1 MMLIAFY
8 SPMKPPSHSAPS
20 GDRRMARLLI
30 RALQAGGHEVETAS
44 RFRSYDGE
52 GVAFRQARIAALGG
66 RMAARLIRRYR
77 ARPRG
82 RRPRAWFTY
91 HLYHKAPDWLGPE
104 VSAALGM
111 AYVVA
116 EASHAP
122 KQKDGPWAAGYA
134 GAARAIARADLM
146 FCLNPVD
153 AVCTAPLLGG
163 PQVSLKPFIDT
174 APYLEAAAGRGRT
187 RAALARRHGLD
198 GDEPWLLSVA
208 MMRDGDKL
216 ESYRILGQALALLL
230 ERPWR
235 LLIAGGGPARER
247 VGDALAALGSR
258 VAWLGV
264 QEADALPGLYA
275 AADAYLWPAVNEA
288 YGMAFLEAQAAGLPV
303 VAGRAGGVPDVVGE
317 TGILIPVGDRAAFA
331 EAVASLL
338 DDAGRRR
345 DLGARAQQRVQREH
359 GLERAALTLDSALR
373 AIVEPPAP

>member
-1 MMLIAFY
+1 MLIAFY
-8 SPMKPPSHSAPS
+8 SPMKPPSHPAPS
-20 GDRRMARLLI
+20 GDRRMAGLLI
-30 RALQAGGHEVETAS
+30 RALEAGGHQVETAS
-44 RFRSYDGE
+44 RLRSYDGE
-52 GVAFRQARIAALGG
+52 GLAHRQARIAALGG

-77 ARPRG
+77 ARPRP

-134 GAARAIARADLM
+134 GAERAISRADLM

-174 APYLEAAAGRGRT
+174 APYQEAAAGRERT

-216 ESYRILGQALALLL
+216 DSYCILGRALSGLLD
-230 ERPWR
+230 RPWR
-235 LLIAGGGPARER
+235 LLVAGGGPAREQ
-247 VGDALAALGSR
+247 VDAALAALGPR

-317 TGILIPVGDRAAFA
+317 TGILTPAGDRAAFTA
-331 EAVASLL
+331 AVAALL
-338 DDAGRRR
+338 DDEAYRR
-345 DLGARAQQRVQREH
+345 DLGARAQARVQREH

-373 AIVEPPAP
+373 GIVEAGAP

>member
-8 SPMKPPSHSAPS
+8 SPMKPPSHPAPS
-20 GDRRMARLLI
+20 GDRRMARLMM
-30 RALQAGGHEVETAS
+30 RALEAGGHQVETAS
-44 RFRSYDGE
+44 RLRSYDGG
-52 GVAFRQARIAALGG
+52 GVALRQARIADLGA

-77 ARPRG
+77 ARPPG

-122 KQKDGPWAAGYA
+122 KQKGGPWAVGYE
-134 GAARAIARADLM
+134 GAERAISRADLM
-146 FCLNPVD
+146 FCLNPID
-153 AVCTAPLLGG
+153 AVCTAPLLSG
-163 PQVSLKPFIDT
+163 PQVPLIPFIDT
-174 APYLEAAAGRGRT
+174 QPYRQAASVRDQART
-187 RAALARRHGLD
+187 ALASRHGLD
-198 GDEPWLLSVA
+198 ENEPWLLSVA

-216 ESYRILGQALALLL
+216 ASYRILGQALAGLL

-235 LLIAGGGPARER
+235 LLIVGGGPAQEQ
-247 VGDALAALGSR
+247 VAEALAALGPR
-258 VAWLGV
+258 VTWLGV

-303 VAGRAGGVPDVVGE
+303 VAGRAGGVPGVVGE
-317 TGILIPVGDRAAFA
+317 TSILTPAGDVAAFA
-331 EAVASLL
+331 DAVAGLL
-338 DDAGRRR
+338 DDDSYRRE
-345 DLGARAQQRVQREH
+345 LGARASERVQKEH
-359 GLERAALTLDSALR
+359 GLELAARTLDRALR
-373 AIVEPPAP
+373 DIVEARAR

>member
-1 MMLIAFY
+1 MMRIAFY
-8 SPMKPPSHSAPS
+8 SPMKPPSHPAPS

-30 RALQAGGHEVETAS
+30 RALELGGHQVETAS

-52 GVAFRQARIAALGG
+52 GVDFRQARIAALGAKL
-66 RMAARLIRRYR
+66 AARLIRRYR

-82 RRPRAWFTY
+82 RRPRVWFTY
-91 HLYHKAPDWLGPE
+91 HLYHKSPDWLGPE

-134 GAARAIARADLM
+134 GAERAIGQADLM

-163 PQVSLKPFIDT
+163 PQVSLKPFIEI
-174 APYLEAAAGRGRT
+174 APYLEAAGGRERT
-187 RAALARRHGLD
+187 RAVLARRHDLD
-198 GDEPWLLSVA
+198 ENEPWLLSVA
-208 MMRDGDKL
+208 MMRGGDKL
-216 ESYRILGQALALLL
+216 CSYRILGQALAGLLD
-230 ERPWR
+230 RPWR
-235 LLIAGGGPARER
+235 LLVAGGGPAQGKVE
-247 VGDALAALGSR
+247 DALATLGPR

-264 QEADALPGLYA
+264 QEVDALPGLYA

-303 VAGRAGGVPDVVGE
+303 VAGRAGGVADVVGE
-317 TGILIPVGDRAAFA
+317 TGILTPAGDLAAFA
-331 EAVASLL
+331 EAVARLL
-338 DDAGRRR
+338 DDEARRR
-345 DLGARAQQRVQREH
+345 ALGARAQARVRREH
-359 GLERAALTLDSALR
+359 GLERAARVLDRALR
-373 AIVEPPAP
+373 GLQGPPAP

>member
-8 SPMKPPSHSAPS
+8 SPMKPPSHPAPS
-20 GDRRMARLLI
+20 GDRRMAGLLI
-30 RALQAGGHEVETAS
+30 RALEAGGHEVETAS
-44 RFRSYDGE
+44 RLRSYDGE
-52 GVAFRQARIAALGG
+52 GVAFRQTRIAALGG
-66 RMAARLIRRYR
+66 RFAARLIRRYR
-77 ARPRG
+77 ARPLRQ
-82 RRPRAWFTY
+82 RPRAWFTY

-134 GAARAIARADLM
+134 GAERAISRADLM

-163 PQVSLKPFIDT
+163 RQVSLKPFIDT

-187 RAALARRHGLD
+187 RAALAGRHGLD

-216 ESYRILGQALALLL
+216 ESYRILGRALSGLL

-235 LLIAGGGPARER
+235 LLIAGGGPARKR
-247 VGDALAALGSR
+247 VGDALAALGPR

-275 AADAYLWPAVNEA
+275 AADAYLWPAINEA
-288 YGMAFLEAQAAGLPV
+288 YGMAFLEAQSAGLPV
-303 VAGRAGGVPDVVGE
+303 VAGRSGGVPDVIGE
-317 TGILIPVGDRAAFA
+317 TGILTPAGDWAAFA

-338 DDAGRRR
+338 DDETYRR
-345 DLGARAQQRVQREH
+345 DLGARARARVHREH
-359 GLERAALTLDSALR
+359 GLERAALTLDRALR
-373 AIVEPPAP
+373 GIQEAGAP

>member
-1 MMLIAFY
+1 MMRIAFY
-8 SPMKPPSHSAPS
+8 SPMKPPSHPAPS
-20 GDRRMARLLI
+20 GDHRMARLLI
-30 RALQAGGHEVETAS
+30 RALELGGHQVETAS

-52 GVAFRQARIAALGG
+52 GVAFRQARIAALGDK
-66 RMAARLIRRYR
+66 MAARLIRRYQT
-77 ARPRG
+77 RPSG

-134 GAARAIARADLM
+134 GAERAISRADLL

-153 AVCTAPLLGG
+153 AVCTAPLLAG

-174 APYLEAAAGRGRT
+174 APYLAAGAERGRLRT
-187 RAALARRHGLD
+187 ALARRHGLD
-198 GDEPWLLSVA
+198 ENEPWLLSVA
-208 MMRDGDKL
+208 MMRGGDKL
-216 ESYRILGQALALLL
+216 DSYRILGQALASLLD
-230 ERPWR
+230 RPWR
-235 LLIAGGGPARER
+235 LLVAGGGPAQGKVAE
-247 VGDALAALGSR
+247 ALAALGPR

-264 QEADALPGLYA
+264 QEAGALPGLYA

-303 VAGRAGGVPDVVGE
+303 VAGRAGGVADVVGE
-317 TGILIPVGDRAAFA
+317 TGILTPAGDRTAFA
-331 EAVASLL
+331 EAVAGLL
-338 DDAGRRR
+338 DDEAGRR
-345 DLGARAQQRVQREH
+345 DLGSRARERVRREH
-359 GLERAALTLDSALR
+359 GLERAARVLDRALR
-373 AIVEPPAP
+373 GLQEAGAP